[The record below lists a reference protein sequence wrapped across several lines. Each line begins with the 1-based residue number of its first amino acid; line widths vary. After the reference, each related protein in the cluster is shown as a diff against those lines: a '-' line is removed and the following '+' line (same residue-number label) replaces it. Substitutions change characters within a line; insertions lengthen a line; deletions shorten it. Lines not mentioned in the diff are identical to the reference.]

1 MAKTRRNRSCRGG
14 GGNEGSMKIGGKS
27 RRRRGGQYEPAPATA
42 TTNASNL
49 LGDIGSGAKVA
60 LDKTKEGFSWAL
72 NKVFPGAVT
81 PNPPVQPYALGGRRK
96 RRGGTP
102 AGYPDANAGAVPMSV
117 NGTVTGGT
125 RRKHRGG
132 QPMGYDDSFKSV
144 PASINAVGGSRRKRR
159 GGQVVGFDENWKEY
173 GSVGGSKRRKRKY

>member
-27 RRRRGGQYEPAPATA
+27 RRRRGGQYESAPAPATS
-42 TTNASNL
+42 TGSNI
-49 LGDIGSGAKVA
+49 LGNIGSGAKNA

-96 RRGGTP
+96 RRGG
-102 AGYPDANAGAVPMSV
+102 
-117 NGTVTGGT
+117 
-125 RRKHRGG
+125 
-132 QPMGYDDSFKSV
+132 QPVGYDGSIKSV
-144 PASINAVGGSRRKRR
+144 PAYLNKMGGSRRKRR
-159 GGQVVGFDENWKEY
+159 GGQVVGFDENWREY
-173 GSVGGSKRRKRKY
+173 GALGGSKRRKRKY